1 MIDIF
6 LKYNCLFVNATLSLD
21 YSFTKH
27 FTNKQLPQMY
37 LQVPYKY
44 RKMNE
49 LYIHSGEI
57 LSKC

>member
-1 MIDIF
+1 MSKLVCEPLVDYLWTI
-6 LKYNCLFVNATLSLD
+6 LSQ
-21 YSFTKH
+21 KH
-27 FTNKQLPQMY
+27 FVNKQLPQMY